1 MLVDTANPPE
11 DPQDLQD
18 PKDPKDSQ
26 VPDDPDDPQE
36 ISEHDGSQWVHDITY
51 AVWMGA
57 MNYYPLFTEEEI
69 QTYNESISRL
79 GNILGFT
86 AEELERRIK
95 ESPNIVSPPISRN

>member
-1 MLVDTANPPE
+1 MLVDTANTPKDPKVSE
-11 DPQDLQD
+11 DPQVPED
-18 PKDPKDSQ
+18 PKDPK
-26 VPDDPDDPQE
+26 E
-36 ISEHDGSQWVHDITY
+36 TSEDDGSQWVHDITC

-86 AEELERRIK
+86 SEELERRIK

>member
-1 MLVDTANPPE
+1 MLVDTANTPKDPQVSE
-11 DPQDLQD
+11 DPQVPED
-18 PKDPKDSQ
+18 PKDPK
-26 VPDDPDDPQE
+26 E
-36 ISEHDGSQWVHDITY
+36 TSEDDGSQWVHDITC

-86 AEELERRIK
+86 SEELERRIK